1 MEKTSD
7 SNVQVVLLAHS
18 FGGIM
23 THHFIVDFVDT
34 NWKQKYV
41 ECFLP
46 VAVLWAGSVD
56 CLIQFTTG
64 NNTGIPFENRKL
76 AAKMLRSWESITATL
91 PVPGVVTSR
100 DHGKDVVA
108 RIGFR
113 EFTTNNISE
122 LVQYVAGNDARDMYL
137 AGTRHNSMSLETPE
151 VNVFA
156 AVSLGIPTT
165 TCIDMKNCKY
175 TKDLTSVDSID
186 TKGYGDGSVNCASLL
201 RSNIWESSKD
211 FFYKLYEVE
220 KIGHVEILSNKIIT
234 EIISNINEHKLITV

>member
-1 MEKTSD
+1 
-7 SNVQVVLLAHS
+7 
-18 FGGIM
+18 M
-23 THHFIVDFVDT
+23 THHFLVNFVDT

-46 VAVLWAGSVD
+46 VAVPWAGSVD
-56 CLIQFTTG
+56 CLIRFTTG

-122 LVQYVAGNDARDMYL
+122 LVQYVAGNDARDMY
-137 AGTRHNSMSLETPE
+137 
-151 VNVFA
+151 
-156 AVSLGIPTT
+156 
-165 TCIDMKNCKY
+165 
-175 TKDLTSVDSID
+175 TS
-186 TKGYGDGSVNCASLL
+186 
-201 RSNIWESSKD
+201 
-211 FFYKLYEVE
+211 
-220 KIGHVEILSNKIIT
+220 
-234 EIISNINEHKLITV
+234 